1 MAFLGQSGVG
11 PFHPK
16 LQVPRPMLYLDLCF
30 PCREKYKPLGFLCL
44 RVIGSGEKKI
54 SVAFCGS
61 WNCFLPEIHT
71 LGVGREQDQNL
82 ESKSHF
88 QSCLNLRDSETGE
101 DPHDELHGEEAT
113 ASCFLNRGG

>member
-44 RVIGSGEKKI
+44 RVIGSGEKKLVLLF
-54 SVAFCGS
+54 VAPGTAFYQKSIHWGLAGS
-61 WNCFLPEIHT
+61 KIRTWR
-71 LGVGREQDQNL
+71 VNL
-82 ESKSHF
+82 IFKV
-88 QSCLNLRDSETGE
+88 
-101 DPHDELHGEEAT
+101 A
-113 ASCFLNRGG
+113 